1 MIHYLP
7 DKMDGGES
15 RSGDDLTP
23 RQIVE
28 ELDKHIIGQA
38 AAKRAVAIALR
49 NRQRRRKLPPELAAE
64 VLPKNIILIGPT
76 GVGKTEIARRIAK
89 LTGSPFVKV
98 EASRFTEVG
107 YVGRDVESMVRDL
120 TEIAMDLVRQEK
132 RAAVRLR
139 AEQNVEDRI
148 LALLLPPPPR
158 AAGFQP
164 SRPETSSEPAIGFA
178 TDGPPAHAAEG
189 GGATPSDAP
198 SESYAR
204 TKDKLRRDLRA
215 GLLEERIVEIEVEA
229 GGVPTFQVFGNQG
242 MEEMGMNLKDMM
254 PGLFGGKTRRR
265 KLKISEAREYL
276 SREEGDKLLD
286 PDQITAEAL
295 LRVEQSGIL
304 FIDEIDKIAGR
315 ESGRGPDVSREGVQR
330 DLLPIVEGTVVKTK
344 HGMVRTDHIQF
355 IAAGAFH
362 VAKPSDLIPE
372 LQGRFP
378 VRVELSPL
386 SREDLVRILR
396 EPENSLLRQYTA
408 LLATERVTLRFTDD
422 AVETIADFAMQVN
435 RNTENIGAR
444 RLHTILERLLEDISF
459 EAPERPGTEY
469 IVNGAD
475 VRRALADLVENQ
487 DLSRYVL

>member
-7 DKMDGGES
+7 EKMGGEARS
-15 RSGDDLTP
+15 RDNLTP

-28 ELDKHIIGQA
+28 ELDRHIIGQA
-38 AAKRAVAIALR
+38 KAKRAVAIALR

-76 GVGKTEIARRIAK
+76 GVGKTEIARRIAR
-89 LTGSPFVKV
+89 LTGSPFLKV

-120 TEIAMDLVRQEK
+120 TEIAMELVRQEK

-164 SRPETSSEPAIGFA
+164 SKPESSDLGTGFETEPPGEMAGGE
-178 TDGPPAHAAEG
+178 TPA
-189 GGATPSDAP
+189 DAP

-215 GLLEERIVEIEVEA
+215 GLLEDRIVEIEVES
-229 GGVPTFQVFGNQG
+229 GGAPTFQIFGNQG
-242 MEEMGMNLKDMM
+242 LEEMGMNLKEMM

-276 SREEGDKLLD
+276 LREEGDKLLD
-286 PDQITAEAL
+286 PYQITAEAL
-295 LRVEQSGIL
+295 ERVEQSGIL

-378 VRVELSPL
+378 VRVELFPL
-386 SREDLVRILR
+386 SREDLVRILK

-408 LLATERVTLRFTDD
+408 LLATEKVTLRFTDAAID
-422 AVETIADFAMQVN
+422 TIADFAMQVN

-444 RLHTILERLLEDISF
+444 RLHTMLERLLEDIAF

-469 IVNGAD
+469 LVDAPD
-475 VRRALADLVENQ
+475 VRRVLHDLVENQ

>member
-1 MIHYLP
+1 MLGHEGRVVN
-7 DKMDGGES
+7 GG
-15 RSGDDLTP
+15 
-23 RQIVE
+23 E
-28 ELDKHIIGQA
+28 ELDRHIVGQA

-49 NRQRRRKLPPELAAE
+49 NRQRRRKLPPDLAAE

-76 GVGKTEIARRIAK
+76 GVGKTEIARRIAR
-89 LTGSPFVKV
+89 LTGSPFLKV

-158 AAGFQP
+158 SAGFQP
-164 SRPETSSEPAIGFA
+164 PRSEPFETGESFGSEG
-178 TDGPPAHAAEG
+178 TPAAEPG
-189 GGATPSDAP
+189 SPPDAP
-198 SESYAR
+198 TESYAR

-215 GLLEERIVEIEVEA
+215 GLLEDRIVEIEVES
-229 GGVPTFQVFGNQG
+229 GGTPTFQVFGNQG
-242 MEEMGMNLKDMM
+242 LEEMGMNLKDMM
-254 PGLFGGKTRRR
+254 PGLFGGRRRRR

-276 SREEGDKLLD
+276 LREEGDKLLD
-286 PDQITAEAL
+286 PDQITTEAL
-295 LRVEQSGIL
+295 ERVEQSGIL

-408 LLATERVTLRFTDD
+408 LLATENVSLRFTDD

-469 IVNGAD
+469 VVSGAD
-475 VRRALADLVENQ
+475 VRRVLADLVENQ

>member
-7 DKMDGGES
+7 DKMDGES
-15 RSGDDLTP
+15 RSRDDLTP
-23 RQIVE
+23 RQIVQ
-28 ELDKHIIGQA
+28 ELDKHIVGQA
-38 AAKRAVAIALR
+38 NAKRAVAIALR
-49 NRQRRRKLPPELAAE
+49 NRQRRRKLPPELASE

-76 GVGKTEIARRIAK
+76 GVGKTEIARRIAR

-132 RAAVRLR
+132 RAAVQLR
-139 AEQNVEDRI
+139 TEQNVEDR
-148 LALLLPPPPR
+148 LLSLLLPAPPR
-158 AAGFQP
+158 AAGFQA
-164 SRPETSSEPAIGFA
+164 SRPEPPEGPSGFG
-178 TDGPPAHAAEG
+178 TEHFPGAEG
-189 GGATPSDAP
+189 AEAPPDAP

-215 GLLEERIVEIEVEA
+215 GLMEDRIVEIEVEA
-229 GGVPTFQVFGNQG
+229 GGGPTFQVFGNQG
-242 MEEMGMNLKDMM
+242 FEEMGMNLKEMM

-276 SREEGDKLLD
+276 LREEGDKLLD
-286 PDQITAEAL
+286 PDQITTEAL
-295 LRVEQSGIL
+295 VRVEQSGIL

-330 DLLPIVEGTVVKTK
+330 DLLPIIEGTVVKTK

-378 VRVELSPL
+378 VRVELLPL
-386 SREDLVRILR
+386 SREDLVRILQ

-422 AVETIADFAMQVN
+422 AVGTIADFAMQVN

-469 IVNGAD
+469 VVSGQD
-475 VRRALADLVENQ
+475 VRRVLAGLVENQ